1 MNHPIKHTNH
11 PDKTILASIVSIM
24 QIGTQFLFLHKVC
37 AHCNICG
44 SKKVDKLAKAGNYPI
59 LGSLRMVAFYGT
71 NPI

>member
-44 SKKVDKLAKAGNYPI
+44 SKKVDKLAKAGNELPHQPTISNFEHHFIPY
-59 LGSLRMVAFYGT
+59 
-71 NPI
+71 